1 MENDRSDGWCKE
13 NVTLWVR
20 CSDVDTERE
29 TLRRME
35 CVYRVGS
42 HHKTVWQA
50 EEPWTSF
57 GFFFFPTV
65 SDPDILT
72 WISQPSQPFDEC
84 RNMVG
89 QRTAVHIMC
98 VGQPLNII
106 SKVKVSFLSSDRK
119 IARGPWRGEV
129 IVENQMVLIQ
139 KAWSPFLL
147 PPGLWVGH

>member
-1 MENDRSDGWCKE
+1 MENDRSDVWCKE
-13 NVTLWVR
+13 NVMLWIC
-20 CSDVDTERE
+20 CSDIDTERE
-29 TLRRME
+29 TLRRMG
-35 CVYRVGS
+35 CIHRVGS
-42 HHKTVWQA
+42 HHNTLCDKQRNRGLHLV
-50 EEPWTSF
+50 
-57 GFFFFPTV
+57 FFSPTV

-72 WISQPSQPFDEC
+72 WINQPSQPFDEC

-89 QRTAVHIMC
+89 QRMAVHIMC

-129 IVENQMVLIQ
+129 IVENQMVLIR

-147 PPGLWVGH
+147 PPGLWAGH